1 MKKNKINWAQKLSS
15 RKFWAALAGLV
26 SSLLVF
32 FNVSENKIAQISS
45 IIGAVGV
52 LAIYI
57 LAEAY
62 VDANR
67 VEVEEKIEAKE
78 KEK

>member
-67 VEVEEKIEAKE
+67 VEIEEGIEVEEKE
-78 KEK
+78 K

>member
-32 FNVSENKIAQISS
+32 FNVPENQIAQISS

-67 VEVEEKIEAKE
+67 VEIEEEIEVEEKE
-78 KEK
+78 K

>member
-32 FNVSENKIAQISS
+32 FNVPENQIAQISS

-67 VEVEEKIEAKE
+67 VEVEETFEVEE

>member
-32 FNVSENKIAQISS
+32 FNVPENQIAQISS

-62 VDANR
+62 IDANR
-67 VEVEEKIEAKE
+67 VEIEEVIEVEEKE
-78 KEK
+78 K

>member
-67 VEVEEKIEAKE
+67 VDAEEEIEVKE

>member
-32 FNVSENKIAQISS
+32 FNVPENKIAQISS

-67 VEVEEKIEAKE
+67 VEVEEVFEE